1 MKDKEEKKNADDSMD
16 FDEGPSTAAPKKPG
30 QTAGGDDG
38 LVNQP
43 GMVLDSMPDSDIS
56 ADQISIN
63 LSDGPES
70 HRNTDASPGP
80 ETIGANEE
88 NK

>member
-1 MKDKEEKKNADDSMD
+1 
-16 FDEGPSTAAPKKPG
+16 
-30 QTAGGDDG
+30 
-38 LVNQP
+38 
-43 GMVLDSMPDSDIS
+43 MVLDSMPDSDIS

-70 HRNTDASPGP
+70 HRNSDAGRGP

-88 NK
+88 NKQLEKKETPSSDNKACERVNT

>member
-1 MKDKEEKKNADDSMD
+1 MKDKEEKKNVDDSMD
-16 FDEGPSTAAPKKPG
+16 FEEPPSSAAPKKPG
-30 QTAGGDDG
+30 QTAGGDGG

-56 ADQISIN
+56 ADQISID

-70 HRNTDASPGP
+70 NRNTDASPGP
-80 ETIGANEE
+80 ESNGANEE